1 MSRCVPSPFV
11 SIISSP
17 GKSGSKH
24 SPKKVL
30 VKVFMYN
37 RGKGTSILILAEVL
51 HSATSG
57 PSPLNVGDCQRK
69 GRLQ

>member
-11 SIISSP
+11 SIISSL

-37 RGKGTSILILAEVL
+37 RGKGTSVLILAEVL
-51 HSATSG
+51 HIVLLLG
-57 PSPLNVGDCQRK
+57 PLP
-69 GRLQ
+69 